1 MSVTT
6 RKLIIVTTR
15 VIIAEIILEVAVEV
29 EEAVAE
35 ITTAITILVL
45 IITTIIIAII
55 VLSERQPL
63 SSITLSLTKV
73 RIPLFMGQSENP
85 FRYESKLT
93 YIHRSRENCLGR

>member
-1 MSVTT
+1 MPMTS

-15 VIIAEIILEVAVEV
+15 VFIAEIILEVAVEV

-35 ITTAITILVL
+35 TTTILAL

-73 RIPLFMGQSENP
+73 RIPIYGAI
-85 FRYESKLT
+85 RESLPLRKYT
-93 YIHRSRENCLGR
+93 NIYIRRSRENCLGR